1 RKLTSQMK
9 LGKKIKELR
18 ESKGLLQRQLSAHL
32 DIDSPMYSKIERGE
46 RKAKPEQIQ
55 KIAQLLKVDTNE
67 LYALWLADRVLDI
80 VKNEKLALQAL
91 DIATKEI
98 KENPN

>member
-1 RKLTSQMK
+1 MK

-55 KIAQLLKVDTNE
+55 KIAQLLKVNTNE

-98 KENPN
+98 KENPNE